1 MTGLVWMKNAP
12 THHEEGESNARHE
25 HLFWVFHYKYTDT
38 CMDILCVVYPTDLR
52 NLKGGNFNS
61 DN

>member
-1 MTGLVWMKNAP
+1 MKNAP

-38 CMDILCVVYPTDLR
+38 CMDILYVVYPTDLR